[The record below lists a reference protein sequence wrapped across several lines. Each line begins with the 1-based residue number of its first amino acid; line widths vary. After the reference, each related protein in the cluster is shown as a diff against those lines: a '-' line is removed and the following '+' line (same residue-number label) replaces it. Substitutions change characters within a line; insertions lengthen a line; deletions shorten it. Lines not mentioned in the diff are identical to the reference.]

1 MKTVQSQAPVLSGC
15 RAPGPSAPLL
25 QAGGAQ
31 APAAPPGELWCPAL
45 VVTAALEG
53 GEPGPASPVC
63 LRFLSERCER
73 TALLPGS
80 PGTGEPARLCTSGRE
95 AAAAPP
101 SLSTSP
107 RAGGRGGVP
116 TRGVP
121 ETSQRGNVLSVA
133 RGKGPRGQ
141 RPLPGAT
148 VQRLVPRTGWGCRGR
163 GAPRCLCGREPRAS
177 EATFPISCAL
187 RSID

>member
-1 MKTVQSQAPVLSGC
+1 MPCAWALSPAAAG
-15 RAPGPSAPLL
+15 RWRPGP
-25 QAGGAQ
+25 
-31 APAAPPGELWCPAL
+31 C
-45 VVTAALEG
+45 
-53 GEPGPASPVC
+53 
-63 LRFLSERCER
+63 R
-73 TALLPGS
+73 
-80 PGTGEPARLCTSGRE
+80 PARGTLVSGPGGYSCLGGRGARPSLPRVSQIPRLKGVSGQRCSPAPRGLMSQRGPCTSGRE

-101 SLSTSP
+101 SLATSP

>member
-1 MKTVQSQAPVLSGC
+1 MRLGPQPRCCRQVAPRPLPPRPGNSGV
-15 RAPGPSAPLL
+15 RPWWL
-25 QAGGAQ
+25 QLPWREGSPAQ
-31 APAAPPGELWCPAL
+31 PPPC
-45 VVTAALEG
+45 V
-53 GEPGPASPVC
+53 SDSS
-63 LRFLSERCER
+63 SERCER
-73 TALLPGS
+73 RALLPGS
-80 PGTGEPARLCTSGRE
+80 PGSGEPARALHLRQGG
-95 AAAAPP
+95 AAAPP
-101 SLSTSP
+101 SLATSP